1 MTITSNTIVNQAIQ
15 MIGDNQPA
23 VTGEAPTFDDS
34 AAGVALQSLYT
45 PCVQTVARQW
55 GWDFA
60 RNTVTL
66 TLSPNAAPYPWTYE
80 YVYPTNGVD
89 VWTLM
94 PSSEDD
100 SNNPSPTNWNPANAV
115 VNGTQQRVIHT
126 NVQSAKAV
134 FNNAPGPEAWDALFR
149 EAVVRLLASELAMA
163 IGGAPETSKM
173 MQDSAMGFVN
183 IGKTREG

>member
-1 MTITSNTIVNQAIQ
+1 MTIDSNMIANQAIQ
-15 MIGDNQPA
+15 LIGDNQAP
-23 VTGEAPTFDDS
+23 VTGVAPTFDDS
-34 AAGVALQSLYT
+34 TAGVALQSLYT
-45 PCVQTVARQW
+45 PCVETVARQW

-80 YVYPTNGVD
+80 YLYPTNGVE

-94 PSSEDD
+94 PSSQSDP
-100 SNNPSPTNWNPANAV
+100 NNPVPLNWVPANAV
-115 VNGTQQRVIHT
+115 VSGTQQRVIHT
-126 NVQSAKAV
+126 NVQGAKAV

-149 EAVVRLLASELAMA
+149 EAVVRHLASELAIA
-163 IGGAPETSKM
+163 IGGKPDTAKVM
-173 MQDSAMGFVN
+173 GQSAMGFVN

>member
-1 MTITSNTIVNQAIQ
+1 MTITSNTIANQALQIAGNN
-15 MIGDNQPA
+15 MPP

-34 AAGVALQSLYT
+34 TAGVALQSLYT

-66 TLSPNAAPYPWTYE
+66 TLSPNAAPYPWIYE
-80 YVYPTNGVD
+80 YIYPTNGVE
-89 VWTLM
+89 VWQIM
-94 PSSEDD
+94 PASEADQ
-100 SNNPSPTNWNPANAV
+100 NNPSPTNWLPANAV
-115 VNGTQQRVIHT
+115 VSGTQQRVIHT
-126 NVQSAKAV
+126 NVQGAKAV

-149 EAVVRLLASELAMA
+149 ESVVRLLASELAIA
-163 IGGAPETSKM
+163 LGGQPETAKV
-173 MQDSAMGFVN
+173 MQDGALGFVN